1 MDILQKFESIKTFR
15 ENGVTSVHKPVML
28 LIALRHCYKQHNRM
42 TLFSTLDN
50 EFKNFF
56 LQFYLEG
63 KYENSYS
70 PFGKLE
76 NDGIWEVENST
87 NLQRTI
93 AGHLHKKELLEKN
106 VSGGFSEEIYTILK
120 SDKELI
126 LSIVNHLLTK
136 YFPHHQ
142 HSQLLLALDLPLENV
157 KTHSNSVADVKS
169 IYKDK
174 KIMDAINKSF
184 KGVSW
189 GTVYRAGDQN
199 LFQDFYK
206 PALKLAVSYD
216 RAVGFFSSQSL
227 VSNLQ
232 GISGLIKNEGR
243 MRLVIGH
250 PLDDDEFAA
259 VKQGY
264 RLSELLEDLDA
275 RLREMLEQDDEGL
288 SLNLTLLSMLIASK
302 RLEIKFAFRK
312 RGMYHEKIG
321 ILSDCEGNRLVFQ
334 GSANETIYALDEGF
348 NAESIMVFKSWQE
361 EIFKAYGA
369 PCVDGF
375 EKLWNGE
382 QPNTVTVNVPS
393 KIYETIVEKANKISE
408 PKRLFDEID
417 TIYSKSLNEFFD
429 EKLSFNYP
437 KVPKFLNGRD
447 FIILDHQKAAIRAWI
462 GNNYK
467 GILKLST
474 GSGKTITS
482 IFAATKVFEARKA
495 KNAVTVLIVAVP
507 YQELARQWVDNLKI
521 FNIHPLR
528 CWYSREK
535 WEDDLKKELLDLK
548 MKAIS
553 FVSIVVVNRTLESST
568 FRDLISTIPED
579 NVMMIG
585 DECHNH
591 GAKKTN
597 SALPNAFYRM
607 GLSATPYRS
616 DDDEI
621 DNHFPNE
628 AKERINSYYGN
639 IVAEYSLGDAIHDG
653 VLCEYNYHI
662 VPVYL
667 TAEEEEQYEKLSAE
681 IGQLIAFGVEN
692 LSLSKRN
699 QLTMLCGK
707 RSRLLGAASNK
718 LSALDALVR
727 TIPTNERSHSL
738 FYCGEGKVFDETNS
752 NETDLK
758 VIKAVSRVLSDAGW
772 RTSRFTSEEKP
783 ADRKKIMANFVQ
795 AHIDGLV
802 SMKVLD
808 EGVDVPVCAKAFIL
822 ASTRNPRQYVQRRGR
837 VLRKAEGKEFA
848 EIYDFV
854 ILPVGSSFS
863 LDALRSAEL
872 ERIDDFVLL
881 ANNRFQVEKEVD
893 RLNLRK

>member
-1 MDILQKFESIKTFR
+1 MKTM
-15 ENGVTSVHKPVML
+15 E
-28 LIALRHCYKQHNRM
+28 
-42 TLFSTLDN
+42 
-50 EFKNFF
+50 
-56 LQFYLEG
+56 
-63 KYENSYS
+63 
-70 PFGKLE
+70 
-76 NDGIWEVENST
+76 
-87 NLQRTI
+87 
-93 AGHLHKKELLEKN
+93 
-106 VSGGFSEEIYTILK
+106 
-120 SDKELI
+120 
-126 LSIVNHLLTK
+126 
-136 YFPHHQ
+136 
-142 HSQLLLALDLPLENV
+142 
-157 KTHSNSVADVKS
+157 
-169 IYKDK
+169 
-174 KIMDAINKSF
+174 SF
-184 KGVSW
+184 KSMSW

-206 PALKLAVSYD
+206 PALKLADSYD

-250 PLDDDEFAA
+250 PLDDDEFTA

-264 RLSELLEDLDA
+264 RLSELLDDLDT
-275 RLREMLEQDDEGL
+275 RLRDMLEKDNEGL
-288 SLNLTLLSMLIASK
+288 SLNLALLSMLIASE

-321 ILSDCEGNRLVFQ
+321 ILSDCKGNRLVFQ

-361 EIFKAYGA
+361 EIFEAYGT

-375 EKLWNGE
+375 DKLWNGE
-382 QPNTVTVNVPS
+382 QHNTVTVKVPS
-393 KIYETIVEKANKISE
+393 KIYETIVEKANKTSE
-408 PKRLFDEID
+408 PNQIFDEID
-417 TIYSKSLNEFFD
+417 DIYNKILSESFD
-429 EKLSFNYP
+429 EEQAFNYP
-437 KVPKFLNGRD
+437 KVPKFLNGKD
-447 FIILDHQKAAIRAWI
+447 FKILDHQKAAIQSWI
-462 GNNYK
+462 RSNYR

-482 IFAATKVFEARKA
+482 IFAATKVFEAREA
-495 KNAVTVLIVAVP
+495 KNAATVLIVAVP
-507 YQELARQWVDNLKI
+507 YQELARQWVDNLKV

-528 CWYSREK
+528 CWQSRKK
-535 WEDDLKKELLDLK
+535 WEDGLKEELLDLK

-553 FVSIVVVNRTLESST
+553 FVSVVVVNRTLESSA
-568 FRDLISTIPED
+568 FRDLISTIPEG
-579 NVMMIG
+579 NVMFIG

-597 SALPNAFYRM
+597 SALPDAFYRM

-616 DDDEI
+616 DEEEVDSP
-621 DNHFPNE
+621 FPDE
-628 AKERINSYYGN
+628 AKKRINDYYVN

-667 TAEEEEQYEKLSAE
+667 TTEEEEQYEGFSAE
-681 IGQLIAFGVEN
+681 IGKLIVLGVEN
-692 LSLSKRN
+692 LNANKRN
-699 QLTMLCGK
+699 QLTMLCGR

-718 LSALDALVR
+718 LSALDTLVR
-727 TIPTNERSHSL
+727 AIPKNERSHSL
-738 FYCGEGKVFDETNS
+738 FYCGEGKVFEENDSHEP
-752 NETDLK
+752 DVR
-758 VIKAVSRVLSDAGW
+758 VINTVSRVLSDAGW
-772 RTSRFTSEEKP
+772 STSRFTSEEKP
-783 ADRKKIMANFVQ
+783 LDRNIIMENFVGV
-795 AHIDGLV
+795 HIDGLV

-808 EGVDVPVCAKAFIL
+808 EGVDVPVCDKAFIL

-848 EIYDFV
+848 DIYDFV
-854 ILPVGSSFS
+854 ILPVGSSSS
-863 LDALRSAEL
+863 LEALRSAEL

-881 ANNRFQVEKEVD
+881 ANNRFHVEKEVD